1 MGKQRVIR
9 MRGGDVWGC
18 PILGDALPFRRRKD
32 HDLLLLTIPEFFA
45 CSAPEGGQ
53 RSPWSTRVAVLFY
66 LATLLA
72 HIVTAGFALVLEHSV
87 LHHRCER
94 LFNYWHITI
103 WSLIFHALVFVFYCV
118 VVNKLWFRM
127 LAGLILMGAMAML
140 IWEFSVYVHMPPI
153 CHSFYHIKYSVLQNW
168 GFYSSTFVN
177 LFTLLIWGGYLS
189 WIVCAPLRASGDEHE
204 DPLISTTVFWKEDD
218 SWTPPLFETA
228 EVTTYKIGVN
238 KWTKS
243 AEQRLATLQGTLD
256 IAGVIQKD
264 SELQTR
270 QMQQISELVGE
281 TEKKVSKTL
290 DNINEQT
297 KLIGKFRDTFEDVKV
312 TLDTLDTKGGAGL
325 EACTRYD
332 ACLWLVLVTLCC
344 GGFVCLN
351 LGLNKWAD
359 TLGLTI
365 LE

>member
-1 MGKQRVIR
+1 
-9 MRGGDVWGC
+9 MRGGSIWGC
-18 PILGDALPFRRRKD
+18 PILGDDAQPWRKRKD
-32 HDLLLLTIPEFFA
+32 HDLLLLTIPEFL
-45 CSAPEGGQ
+45 APQTPESGQ
-53 RSPWSTRVAVLFY
+53 RSPWLVRVAVLLY
-66 LATLLA
+66 LGTLVA
-72 HIVTAGFALVLEHSV
+72 HIITAALALTLEHSV

-94 LFNYWHITI
+94 LFNYWHITL
-103 WSLIFHALVFVFYCV
+103 WSMSFHIAIFLLYIA
-118 VVNKLWFRM
+118 VVNEKWFRM
-127 LAGLILMGAMAML
+127 LGGLIVMGASCML
-140 IWEFSVYVHMPPI
+140 IWEFSVWLNMAAI
-153 CHSFYHIKYSVLQNW
+153 CSSFYHIKYVFLQNG
-168 GFYSSTFVN
+168 GFFFSMLVDLVTWVIWFSY
-177 LFTLLIWGGYLS
+177 LLWN
-189 WIVCAPLRASGDEHE
+189 VCAPLRPSDIDHV
-204 DPLISTTVFWKEDD
+204 DPLISTTIFWKEDD

-243 AEQRLATLQGTLD
+243 AEQRVATLQGTLD

-344 GGFVCLN
+344 GGFICLN